1 MEICFLVLL
10 ASFLYNYLN
19 NYGFILQE
27 ALLVN
32 LQFRIMNFNAFSSG
46 SVSKRS
52 GSAGFNVMD
61 PKGQLKGLIGF
72 FSIAPLLVITFP
84 TNNFAIAKLSL

>member
-19 NYGFILQE
+19 NYGFKSQA

-32 LQFRIMNFNAFSSG
+32 SQFRIKNFNAFSSG
-46 SVSKRS
+46 SVS
-52 GSAGFNVMD
+52 AGFNVMD
-61 PKGQLKGLIGF
+61 PKLY
-72 FSIAPLLVITFP
+72 
-84 TNNFAIAKLSL
+84 